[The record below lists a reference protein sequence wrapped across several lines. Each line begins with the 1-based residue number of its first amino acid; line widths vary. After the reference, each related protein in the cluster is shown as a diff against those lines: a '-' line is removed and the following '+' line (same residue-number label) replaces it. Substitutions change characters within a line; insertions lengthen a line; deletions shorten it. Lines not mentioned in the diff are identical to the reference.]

1 MIPPRSGSAARV
13 SPPFD
18 SQGQIAAK
26 RQTSRLRVVPYTAW
40 LRTPPPRRPAGE
52 CHLRAAGRAGA
63 RSSDSQFGHN
73 PEPQPG
79 PAPGR
84 AGRVPSPPREAA
96 DPAGWS
102 APRPRTRSPYDPTP
116 VGRCFSTPGG
126 FGERES
132 QPPPHTATSKRYA
145 CRAMMLVRTC
155 SRAISHVK
163 ALCMRRAGGRRGA
176 GPVFRAVHINADL
189 RTRRHAEDFQYPG
202 LWSCP
207 HARHVVAPAP
217 TRKCATVSGKLPSG
231 SMWHL

>member
-26 RQTSRLRVVPYTAW
+26 RQSRTSRLIYRVVANAA
-40 LRTPPPRRPAGE
+40 RAPRVRVD
-52 CHLRAAGRAGA
+52 RAA
-63 RSSDSQFGHN
+63 SSYA
-73 PEPQPG
+73 QPVRPNTAVG
-79 PAPGR
+79 PLLL
-84 AGRVPSPPREAA
+84 
-96 DPAGWS
+96 
-102 APRPRTRSPYDPTP
+102 
-116 VGRCFSTPGG
+116 STPGR

>member
-1 MIPPRSGSAARV
+1 MSA
-13 SPPFD
+13 P
-18 SQGQIAAK
+18 
-26 RQTSRLRVVPYTAW
+26 
-40 LRTPPPRRPAGE
+40 
-52 CHLRAAGRAGA
+52 LRAAGPARV
-63 RSSDSQFGHN
+63 RSSDSQVGPT
-73 PEPQPG
+73 PEPHPG

-84 AGRVPSPPREAA
+84 AGRVPSPPRPREAA
-96 DPAGWS
+96 DPAGWT
-102 APRPRTRSPYDPTP
+102 APRPRTGSPFDPTP
-116 VGRCFSTPGG
+116 VGRWFSTPGR